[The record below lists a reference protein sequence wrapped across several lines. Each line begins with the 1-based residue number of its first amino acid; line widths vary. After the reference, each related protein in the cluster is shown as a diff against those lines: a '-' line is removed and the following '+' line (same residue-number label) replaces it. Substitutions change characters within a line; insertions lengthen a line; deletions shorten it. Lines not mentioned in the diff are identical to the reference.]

1 MALIVDASV
10 AIKWFIQEPDS
21 DRARALL
28 SGSERLF
35 APDLIV
41 IEVCNAAW
49 RRARLGDIVATQA
62 VAIAE
67 LIGRMP
73 WTLEP
78 SVELAP
84 RATTISLALDHPV
97 YDCFYLAAAERHE
110 AAVVTA
116 DGRLIRRLAGAAWRQ
131 RVIDLRSTD

>member
-10 AIKWFIQEPDS
+10 AIKWFIEEPDS
-21 DRARALL
+21 DRARTLL
-28 SGSERLF
+28 GGSERLL
-35 APDLIV
+35 APDLVV

-49 RRARLGDIVATQA
+49 RRARLGDIVDKQA

-78 SVELAP
+78 STGLAP
-84 RATTISLALDHPV
+84 RATAISLALDHPV

-110 AAVVTA
+110 APVVTA
-116 DGRLIRRLAGAAWRQ
+116 DGRFIRRLAETPWR
-131 RVIDLRSTD
+131 RRAIELKSA

>member
-10 AIKWFIQEPDS
+10 AVKWFIQEPDS

-28 SGSERLF
+28 GGSERLL

-41 IEVCNAAW
+41 IEVCNTAW
-49 RRARLGDIVATQA
+49 RRAKMGDIAAKQA

-84 RATTISLALDHPV
+84 RATAISFALNHPV
-97 YDCFYLAAAERHE
+97 YDCFYLAAGERHE

-116 DGRLIRRLAGAAWRQ
+116 DGRLLRRLAGAAWQ
-131 RVIDLRSTD
+131 RRAIDLKST